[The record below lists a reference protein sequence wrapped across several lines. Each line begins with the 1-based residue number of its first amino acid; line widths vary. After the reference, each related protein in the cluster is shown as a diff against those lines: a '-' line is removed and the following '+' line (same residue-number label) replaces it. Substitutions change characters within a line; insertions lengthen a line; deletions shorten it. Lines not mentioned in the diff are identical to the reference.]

1 MPSDP
6 DLLRKNL
13 RIDTC
18 RLLKYDI
25 NALTAAQE
33 VRLTR
38 ATMLRLELDDIETRK
53 INNQSFDAAKY
64 ILISEALERL
74 VGGNPDQQTAAG
86 QHDFAGAREELLH
99 FLENRAAALE
109 RRDERIKADALEA
122 NKQTGTAGTIVAPP
136 PQQPPSPVPELLPE
150 GQDPPTSNVH
160 HSYVD
165 HDVIESDAD
174 RYQRINGG
182 TVTPASRRPPSA
194 ATAAYFGN
202 APGGSL
208 NCGGSPWR
216 TRDWNPRRGF

>member
-109 RRDERIKADALEA
+109 RRDERIKAEALEA
-122 NKQTGTAGTIVAPP
+122 NKLVP
-136 PQQPPSPVPELLPE
+136 PVPSLHRRR
-150 GQDPPTSNVH
+150 N
-160 HSYVD
+160 
-165 HDVIESDAD
+165 
-174 RYQRINGG
+174 N
-182 TVTPASRRPPSA
+182 RRPRSPSCCPRA
-194 ATAAYFGN
+194 K
-202 APGGSL
+202 
-208 NCGGSPWR
+208 
-216 TRDWNPRRGF
+216 TRRPLTSITVM